1 MTGVKGQM
9 GSTVHWD
16 IFFASSAL
24 TISHDSG
31 VVPKQERPVENIS
44 KNLFVEQSHLLT
56 PSLRTSRARHCKIGP
71 FFRQVL
77 AVRRAA

>member
-31 VVPKQERPVENIS
+31 VVPKEERPVQTVSNG
-44 KNLFVEQSHLLT
+44 LLT
-56 PSLRTSRARHCKIGP
+56 KKPWIAYPI
-71 FFRQVL
+71 
-77 AVRRAA
+77 AANIASKTL